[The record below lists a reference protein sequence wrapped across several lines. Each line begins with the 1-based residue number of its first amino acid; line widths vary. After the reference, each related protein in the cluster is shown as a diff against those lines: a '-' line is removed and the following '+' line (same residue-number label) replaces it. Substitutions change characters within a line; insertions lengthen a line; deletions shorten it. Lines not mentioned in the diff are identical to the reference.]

1 MKKCNVILYPIT
13 EEAYPYIE
21 FYDLNDS
28 IRCVYCCVSGDM
40 CTNKIIFENGK
51 VVRLFN
57 LLDCMENNNFDKIVI
72 LNSLIGFDFKSTIV
86 PYIKDIK
93 KCGKTLVFSKSP
105 QYNEIEILREY
116 AIVYEVYNKSIIYEP
131 SDIDVHKR
139 LFSIKTP
146 IIFVLGM
153 YEYTDKMSILLYIHS
168 FLHKAGYS
176 VKTVLTK
183 ENAIGFN
190 NCISFPHEML
200 ENNLSDTD
208 KIIFFNHFIRKV
220 EINGNP
226 DVIVIGIPGEILPLN
241 EKHYGHYGLMPFL
254 IGTAIKADYAILN
267 VFGNFC
273 NGEFIQMLND
283 VCKNRYLID
292 INAVSISSMVLDL
305 TSLNT
310 DELEVYRFLDSDV
323 VLNDKFFYKR
333 VNINKHSL
341 GEEIINTLSDY
352 GDYNTI

>member
-1 MKKCNVILYPIT
+1 
-13 EEAYPYIE
+13 
-21 FYDLNDS
+21 
-28 IRCVYCCVSGDM
+28 
-40 CTNKIIFENGK
+40 
-51 VVRLFN
+51 
-57 LLDCMENNNFDKIVI
+57 
-72 LNSLIGFDFKSTIV
+72 
-86 PYIKDIK
+86 
-93 KCGKTLVFSKSP
+93 
-105 QYNEIEILREY
+105 
-116 AIVYEVYNKSIIYEP
+116 
-131 SDIDVHKR
+131 
-139 LFSIKTP
+139 
-146 IIFVLGM
+146 
-153 YEYTDKMSILLYIHS
+153 
-168 FLHKAGYS
+168 
-176 VKTVLTK
+176 
-183 ENAIGFN
+183 
-190 NCISFPHEML
+190 
-200 ENNLSDTD
+200 
-208 KIIFFNHFIRKV
+208 
-220 EINGNP
+220 
-226 DVIVIGIPGEILPLN
+226 
-241 EKHYGHYGLMPFL
+241 MPFL